1 MNTDC
6 ETDGSFYRT
15 KIYLLSNYV
24 GVVYNASCAQV
35 LSTLGRVWRAA
46 RDKVVA
52 AYHWVVKQLPCCAGD
67 SPYSQFTNATSIDM

>member
-1 MNTDC
+1 MVSRSDI
-6 ETDGSFYRT
+6 GSATQKFT
-15 KIYLLSNYV
+15 QISNYDV

-35 LSTLGRVWRAA
+35 LSTLGRLWRAA

-67 SPYSQFTNATSIDM
+67 NPYSQFTNATSIDM

>member
-1 MNTDC
+1 M
-6 ETDGSFYRT
+6 
-15 KIYLLSNYV
+15 I
-24 GVVYNASCAQV
+24 YNANCAQV
-35 LSTLGRVWRAA
+35 LSTLGRVWRAG